1 MPLINLIHEQRLLVR
16 QREQKI
22 RILMLATLS
31 IGVFAFLATGFNLFN
46 AARFQVMVGSLEA
59 KKKSLEPLMKKLKS
73 NELDQKTLEPKLTTL
88 TSATKATEQW
98 FHLMNYM
105 TVNIPGSV
113 WLSSLK
119 TNQAPD
125 AEAGITVTFGGY
137 SLNHDE
143 IGEILLRLEACPDL
157 EGVTL
162 KFSQERLVEKNK
174 LLEFEISAI
183 LQGSRVVKKIKEKES
198 A

>member
-22 RILMLATLS
+22 RILMLATFGL
-31 IGVFAFLATGFNLFN
+31 GVFAFLATGFYLFN
-46 AARFQVMVGSLEA
+46 TARYQVMVGSLEL
-59 KKKSLEPLMKKLKS
+59 KKGALQPLMKQLHT
-73 NELDQKTLEPKLTTL
+73 NELDQKSLEPKLDTL

-98 FHLMNYM
+98 FNLMDYM
-105 TVNIPGSV
+105 TVNIPKSV
-113 WLSSLK
+113 WLTNMKTTSS
-119 TNQAPD
+119 PD
-125 AEAGITVTFGGY
+125 AEAGITISIGGY

-162 KFSQERLVEKNK
+162 KFSQERLIDQNK
-174 LLEFEISAI
+174 LLEFEINAV
-183 LQGSRVVKKIKEKES
+183 LHGSRVMKKVKEKES